1 MKRLAIITLASLI
14 CSFSYGQKENPFIRK
29 GNRLY
34 DKGKFKEAEIDYRK
48 AIEKAPVS
56 AKSNYNLGSSLY
68 RQENYEEAER
78 SFQNAAAM
86 MKPAEKKARA
96 EALHNLGNSYLKA
109 EKYGESVNAYKEAM
123 RLNPDDNDTR
133 YNLAYAL
140 RKLEQQQQQQQQ
152 KSDNSKND
160 DDNKDKQ
167 QQQNQQDQQQDQDQ
181 QQQQQQQKPQIS
193 KQDAERML
201 EALKNDEQKT
211 LDKVNKQKAKAVP
224 VQVEK
229 DW

>member
-133 YNLAYAL
+133 YNLAYAM
-140 RKLEQQQQQQQQ
+140 RKLEQQQQQQQ
-152 KSDNSKND
+152 KKATTARTTTITRISSNSKTSR
-160 DDNKDKQ
+160 
-167 QQQNQQDQQQDQDQ
+167 
-181 QQQQQQQKPQIS
+181 IS
-193 KQDAERML
+193 SRTRISNSSNSSRNRRFRSRMRN
-201 EALKNDEQKT
+201 ACWKR
-211 LDKVNKQKAKAVP
+211 
-224 VQVEK
+224 
-229 DW
+229 